1 PRPAVVRRRHDRDPR
16 RAPVARQRPR
26 ASERR
31 VAGGG
36 ARGPRLGDRTGS
48 PAGVPSPPGAARRRG
63 GPPVPPRRAPARAHP
78 PGARPG
84 ERQPEPRGEGTGT
97 LAAGAG
103 VPDPGAQRRR
113 GPSGSPLN
121 SRRLSKR
128 LRLGCG
134 ALLVLACIVT
144 YANGIGGDFT
154 YDDKAIVRD
163 KAPIPSPPKGSQ
175 ILPAPYF
182 GGAPGGRAHPPP
194 RALPPPPAPGGGHVT
209 EGPPL

>member
-1 PRPAVVRRRHDRDPR
+1 PRSDSVAGGGVLARAVVRGRHDGARR
-16 RAPVARQRPR
+16 RAPGAGQRR
-26 ASERR
+26 GASERR

-48 PAGVPSPPGAARRRG
+48 PAGVPSPPGAARRLG
-63 GPPVPPRRAPARAHP
+63 ELPVPRGRAPTRTDP
-78 PGARPG
+78 RGARPG

-113 GPSGSPLN
+113 GPSGSPLS

-163 KAPIPSPPKGSQ
+163 NARIRSPSKVSE
-175 ILPAPYF
+175 ILRTQYF
-182 GGAPGGRAHPPP
+182 GGP
-194 RALPPPPAPGGGHVT
+194 RGTGANYRPVL
-209 EGPPL
+209 